1 MKKTAKKTVKKRK
14 ASSPKRRTA
23 QKRRQAAFLEAY
35 ITCAT
40 ITHAARIAKISK
52 QTHYDWIAVD
62 KEYQLAFSEAEIAAT
77 DALIKECRRRA
88 IEGVPE
94 PVFYKG
100 EEIKT
105 VQKYSDNLLMF
116 LIKGALPEVY
126 RERYEFSGGPKPIQF
141 IGYDQEKLKG
151 LSDEELQTLR
161 ALASKVAS
169 ATIH

>member
-1 MKKTAKKTVKKRK
+1 MKKKATKKRK
-14 ASSPKRRTA
+14 VSSSRIETA

-35 ITCAT
+35 RLCGT
-40 ITHAARIAKISK
+40 ITHAAGMARITR
-52 QTHYDWIAVD
+52 QTHYAWIATD
-62 KEYQLAFSEAEIAAT
+62 QEYQQAFAEAEIAAT
-77 DALIKECRRRA
+77 DALIKEARRRA
-88 IEGVPE
+88 VQGVEE
-94 PVFYKG
+94 PIFYKG
-100 EEIKT
+100 KVVKT
-105 VQKYSDNLLMF
+105 IQKYSDNLLMF